1 MPLTSTFQLE
11 GEQQGDR
18 GQVGVGLGLCLANK
32 EPRSKVSVI
41 TEMGRE
47 GRADEELRGRLK
59 NKTERKV
66 GGRGGADWPRMEVA
80 DSGRVHR
87 VQLVNK

>member
-1 MPLTSTFQLE
+1 M
-11 GEQQGDR
+11 
-18 GQVGVGLGLCLANK
+18 GVGLGLSPANK
-32 EPRSKVSVI
+32 EPRSTVSVNI
-41 TEMGRE
+41 KMGRE
-47 GRADEELRGRLK
+47 GRADEELQGRLK

-66 GGRGGADWPRMEVA
+66 GGRGGADWPRVEVA

>member
-1 MPLTSTFQLE
+1 MTSAFQLE

-32 EPRSKVSVI
+32 EAQSKVSVI

-47 GRADEELRGRLK
+47 GQADEELRGRLK
-59 NKTERKV
+59 NKHRGKWEGEV
-66 GGRGGADWPRMEVA
+66 GQTGRGWKWLTQAGFTEF
-80 DSGRVHR
+80 S
-87 VQLVNK
+87 